1 MAWRRVIEAG
11 RRRRRPVQWEPP
23 GLPTKLAL
31 QEVEAGQQQRRR
43 GQRVVQHGRQ
53 SLQPLG

>member
-1 MAWRRVIEAG
+1 LKQEDEEG
-11 RRRRRPVQWEPP
+11 DLS
-23 GLPTKLAL
+23 GLPIKLAL

-43 GQRVVQHGRQ
+43 GQRVIQHGRQ